1 MMKKLLSILI
11 IISVHFLSLNFV
23 NAEEP
28 QTNKTGLLTKH
39 QESNNKKR
47 LPSRTYILCE
57 AINGMLVFDA
67 NFEYECISVSV
78 SGEDATTPIEGTI
91 TPFQPYIII
100 PSSMIGEYSIQCTT
114 EGGAVYEGTI
124 TL

>member
-1 MMKKLLSILI
+1 
-11 IISVHFLSLNFV
+11 
-23 NAEEP
+23 
-28 QTNKTGLLTKH
+28 
-39 QESNNKKR
+39 
-47 LPSRTYILCE
+47 
-57 AINGMLVFDA
+57 MLVFDA